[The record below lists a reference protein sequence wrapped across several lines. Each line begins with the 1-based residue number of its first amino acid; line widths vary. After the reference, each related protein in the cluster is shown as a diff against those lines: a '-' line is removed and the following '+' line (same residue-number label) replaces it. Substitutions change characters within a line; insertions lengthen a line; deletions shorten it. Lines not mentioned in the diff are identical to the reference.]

1 MFEPAVIY
9 GGVDVCVEDLLA
21 SAVITTGLGEELA
34 AAQAQA
40 QQRLEAASVG
50 WQGLSAPALS
60 SALSRWADDTAP
72 PALSSALSRW
82 ADDTAALL
90 QRLAEHAVGLE
101 RAARALG
108 AMEDHHAAA
117 LR

>member
-1 MFEPAVIY
+1 M
-9 GGVDVCVEDLLA
+9 DVCVEDLLA

-40 QQRLEAASVG
+40 QQRLEAASLG
-50 WQGLSAPALS
+50 WQGLSAAALS
-60 SALSRWADDTAP
+60 SALIGWADDT
-72 PALSSALSRW
+72 
-82 ADDTAALL
+82 TALL

>member
-60 SALSRWADDTAP
+60 SALSRWADDTA
-72 PALSSALSRW
+72 
-82 ADDTAALL
+82 ALL